1 MKKFVFSGIAM
12 LALLA
17 TAMFAADVSGKWT
30 AEVEGRN
37 GQKRT
42 TTFNLKAEGDKLTG
56 TVSGPGGREFN
67 IEDGKISGDDISFAV
82 TMEFNG
88 NSRKVLY
95 KGKASADQLNL
106 KRGEGEQAREFTA
119 KRAAS

>member
-1 MKKFVFSGIAM
+1 MKKVVFRTIAT
-12 LALLA
+12 LALFT
-17 TAMFAADVSGKWT
+17 TALFAADISGKWT

-42 TTFNLKAEGDKLTG
+42 TIFNLKADGEKLTG

-67 IEDGKISGDDISFAV
+67 IEEGKIDGNNVSFAV

-88 NSRKVLY
+88 NSRKVVY
-95 KGKASADQLNL
+95 KGTASGDQLNL
-106 KRGEGEQAREFTA
+106 KRGEGDQAREFTA
-119 KRAAS
+119 KRTTS

>member
-1 MKKFVFSGIAM
+1 MKKFAFSGIAM

-30 AEVEGRN
+30 AEIEGRN

-88 NSRKVLY
+88 NSRKVEY
-95 KGKASADQLNL
+95 KGKAVGDQLNL
-106 KRGEGEQAREFTA
+106 KRGEGERAREFTA
-119 KRAAS
+119 KRASS